1 MTPPKKEAQ
10 GKLATAPESRLRQ
23 QAEARLAARIAS
35 DGDQLSR
42 EDARRLLEELQIH
55 QVELEIQ
62 NEELR
67 NAQEAL
73 LESRARYFDLYD
85 LAPVGYVTLD
95 NKNAILESNLAVATM
110 LGRTRQALKQHP
122 FTRYILTD
130 DQDEFYLHRKR
141 IVEGGETQQFELRMT
156 RFDGSLFW
164 ARFDATLAFDEETNQ
179 PLFLLTII
187 DIDEAKR
194 QAEAMKLNTII
205 VNKARDAIFTT
216 TPGPDYIITSWNP
229 GAESIYGWTA
239 VEAIG
244 QSALILQRDYPGRN
258 LGQARQGI
266 LDAGESSGAVVQMTK
281 HGDHV
286 HIDSRIVALLDDRG
300 EISGWL
306 CVNRDVTEQR
316 QAEEALRL
324 IQNNL
329 VQAQRIGKMG
339 SWDWDLQQSTLYWS
353 DELYRIFGVPADFAL
368 TYASIEAMIHPDDR
382 AMNNAAVQEVL
393 KSGRPTDF
401 RFRIVRPDGTI
412 RQIEQ
417 HIVVEPAGDGT
428 PGHLVGIM
436 RDVTEQMRAESERL
450 ALRARLAEAERLEM
464 VGRLAGGIAHDFND
478 KLAVILVRAEIG
490 QTTVKPDTLTYH
502 HFAEISRSANRASTL
517 VRQLLT
523 YAGRQK
529 MEPHTLAL
537 NATIEGIL
545 TLLRELLG
553 GDITLSLRGS
563 AGLWPVYADSGQI
576 EQLLVNLCLNARDAI
591 DQHGRVIITTANVET
606 EHEIWSTGFVITPG
620 DYVVLSVT
628 DDGCGM
634 TSDVLDHIF
643 EPFYTTKPVGK
654 GTGLGLATVYGIVK
668 QNHGEIQVY
677 SEPGIGST
685 FNIYLPR
692 FRPDGE
698 LPAHGAKQSLARGN
712 GERILLVE
720 DKQDMLH
727 STADALRHLGYMV
740 TECSS
745 PLEAER
751 LVADGSVDIDLLLT
765 DVIMPQMNGH
775 ELAARVVALRPG
787 TRCLFVSGYPAEF
800 IADRIMPLEERHFLC
815 KPFSLAALAAM
826 VKLVLAK

>member
-1 MTPPKKEAQ
+1 MGETNFLPPENSEHAPDE
-10 GKLATAPESRLRQ
+10 GETIDHTLATNAEITRLRQ
-23 QAEARLAARIAS
+23 DYRSLKQTLAAMR
-35 DGDQLSR
+35 
-42 EDARRLLEELQIH
+42 EELH
-55 QVELEIQ
+55 QARQ
-62 NEELR
+62 
-67 NAQEAL
+67 AL
-73 LESRARYFDLYD
+73 QESRTRYFDLYD
-85 LAPVGYVTLD
+85 LAPVGYLTLD
-95 NKNAILESNLAVATM
+95 DRDAIQESNLAVATM
-110 LGRTRQALKQHP
+110 LGGTRQAIRQHP
-122 FTRYILTD
+122 FSRYVVAG
-130 DQDEFYLHRKR
+130 DQPIFDLYRRRLFES
-141 IVEGGETQQFELRMT
+141 GEMQQLELRLNRMN
-156 RFDGSLFW
+156 GSEFW
-164 ARFDATLAFDEETNQ
+164 ARLDASLAFDAQTNQ

-205 VNKARDAIFTT
+205 VNKASDAIFTT
-216 TPGPDYIITSWNP
+216 TAGPDYIITSWNP

-244 QSALILQRDYPGRN
+244 QAALILQSDYPGRD
-258 LGQARQGI
+258 LGRARQGI
-266 LDAGESSGAVVQMTK
+266 LDAGECSGAVVQMTK
-281 HGDHV
+281 HGDLV

-306 CVNRDVTEQR
+306 CVNRNVTEQR
-316 QAEEALRL
+316 QAEKALRL

-339 SWDWDLQQSTLYWS
+339 SWDWDLRQSALYWS

-368 TYASIEAMIHPDDR
+368 TYASIGAMIHPDDR
-382 AMNNAAVQEVL
+382 AMNDVVVQEVL

-417 HIVVEPAGDGT
+417 HIVVEPAGDGS
-428 PGHLVGIM
+428 PGRLVGIM
-436 RDVTEQMRAESERL
+436 RDITEQVRADCERL
-450 ALRARLAEAERLEM
+450 ALRERLAEAERLEM

-490 QTTVKPDTLTYH
+490 QATVKPDTPSHH
-502 HFAEISRSANRASTL
+502 HFAEISRSANRASAL
-517 VRQLLT
+517 VRQLLA

-529 MEPHTLAL
+529 MEPLTLTL

-545 TLLRELLG
+545 TLLRELMG
-553 GDITLSLRGS
+553 GDITLSLRGG
-563 AGLWPVYADSGQI
+563 AGLWPVFADSGQI
-576 EQLLVNLCLNARDAI
+576 EQILVNLCLNARDAI
-591 DQHGRVIITTANVET
+591 DQHGRVIIATANVET
-606 EHEIWSTGFVITPG
+606 EREIWSTGFVITPG

-634 TSDVLDHIF
+634 ASDVLDHIF
-643 EPFYTTKPVGK
+643 EPFYTTKPAGE
-654 GTGLGLATVYGIVK
+654 GMGLGLATVYGIVK
-668 QNHGEIQVY
+668 QNGGEIQVY

-692 FRPDGE
+692 FRPEGT
-698 LPAHGAKQSLARGN
+698 LPALGAGQPVVSGN

-727 STADALRHLGYMV
+727 STADALRHLGYTV

-751 LVADGSVDIDLLLT
+751 LVADGSVDVDLLLT
-765 DVIMPQMNGH
+765 DVIMPQMNGR
-775 ELAARVVALRPG
+775 ELAAHVAALRPS
-787 TRCLFVSGYPAEF
+787 TKCLFVSGYPAEF
-800 IADRIMPLEERHFLC
+800 ITDRIMAIEECHFLH

-826 VKLVLAK
+826 VRSVLAK